1 MTPLPLESFV
11 VLDFTRH
18 LAGPFATMILR
29 DLGARV
35 IKFEPPRGDPARRS
49 GPFQGGDSAYFHPIN
64 RGKESVVVDLGDADD
79 VAAIRRL
86 IPHADCLIESFRP
99 GVMDEIGLGH
109 AAALKANPQLVYA
122 SCSGFGEDGPYASRP
137 AFDVVAQAMGGVMS
151 VTGEAGGPPMRV
163 GVSQGDMVGG
173 LYTALGVMVGFL
185 SRSSSGRG
193 SFVDSSMLE
202 AQMAL
207 CTHAF
212 GIWAATGTDPP
223 RIGNRHPVVAPFDV
237 YPTADAHVAIATVED
252 SSFVAMCEA
261 LSLDELLAD
270 PRFASTEGRVQHV
283 DALTQAITRVISK
296 MTTDDVVQR
305 LLDVTVACGPV
316 LGIGELIE
324 DAHIRSRGALLSIS
338 PWGDGAL
345 PVPALPFKMDGCRW
359 AAEERGPELGSCTLE
374 RLEKELLEHR

>member
-1 MTPLPLESFV
+1 
-11 VLDFTRH
+11 
-18 LAGPFATMILR
+18 
-29 DLGARV
+29 
-35 IKFEPPRGDPARRS
+35 
-49 GPFQGGDSAYFHPIN
+49 
-64 RGKESVVVDLGDADD
+64 
-79 VAAIRRL
+79 
-86 IPHADCLIESFRP
+86 
-99 GVMDEIGLGH
+99 
-109 AAALKANPQLVYA
+109 
-122 SCSGFGEDGPYASRP
+122 
-137 AFDVVAQAMGGVMS
+137 
-151 VTGEAGGPPMRV
+151 
-163 GVSQGDMVGG
+163 
-173 LYTALGVMVGFL
+173 
-185 SRSSSGRG
+185 
-193 SFVDSSMLE
+193 
-202 AQMAL
+202 
-207 CTHAF
+207 
-212 GIWAATGTDPP
+212 
-223 RIGNRHPVVAPFDV
+223 
-237 YPTADAHVAIATVED
+237 VAIATVED